1 MVERSDHN
9 IQLTNFSKTAM
20 RKFIARIRGIDPF
33 YSEILKNQVDLYQKY
48 FARLLNTVDIENSTK
63 RSRGEDYDS
72 IVSDKDNKAI
82 EKIIVEEAQEKDNL
96 LPVYLQVILE
106 QYFYADVWER
116 EKDKYHWVNRVLHR
130 KKVDYFPDPMRIYT
144 TIFA

>member
-1 MVERSDHN
+1 
-9 IQLTNFSKTAM
+9 M

-33 YSEILKNQVDLYQKY
+33 YSEIRKNQVDLYQKY
-48 FARLLNTVDIENSTK
+48 FERLLNTLEIDNSTK
-63 RSRGEDYDS
+63 RTRGEDYD
-72 IVSDKDNKAI
+72 KATSERDEKTI
-82 EKIIVEEAQEKDNL
+82 EKIVVEEAQEKDNL

-116 EKDKYHWVNRVLHR
+116 EKDKDQWVNRVLRR
-130 KKVDYFPDPMRIYT
+130 KNVGYFPDPMRIYI

>member
-1 MVERSDHN
+1 MG
-9 IQLTNFSKTAM
+9 
-20 RKFIARIRGIDPF
+20 KFIARIRGIDPF
-33 YSEILKNQVDLYQKY
+33 YCEIRKNQVDLYQKY
-48 FARLLNTVDIENSTK
+48 FERLLNAVDIDNYTK
-63 RSRGEDYDS
+63 RSRGEDYDKA
-72 IVSDKDNKAI
+72 ILERDDKTI

-116 EKDKYHWVNRVLHR
+116 EKDKHDWVNRVLRR
-130 KKVDYFPDPMRIYT
+130 KNVDYFPDPMRIYT